1 MAKLGQIKSGTMRV
15 GNTTTTGYGIVYA
28 DEIIGHRRVAKYSD
42 LNNIPDWCLYNK
54 AGGDTP
60 STAVGQLWYVSTS
73 ETVQPSKDAAA
84 ITYSNG
90 LYQLV
95 AYDGTTKKWERFK
108 NGSDVVTSDTT
119 YTFANGTDGSFTVTP
134 KGGDTQKVTI
144 GKPASASS
152 ADSATKATNDGNGN
166 NIANTYLT
174 KTTASST
181 YATKSDVTALTSAL
195 VYKGTV
201 DATYALPTTSV
212 KVGDVYV
219 VAAAGTYAG
228 QACENGDMIIASSTT
243 PTWTVVQANINGA
256 VTSRST
262 LDSNAIVL
270 GDGNRSVKT
279 FATTS
284 TAGYLYWTG
293 TAYAW
298 KTPSEFSLKA
308 ASADSLGGIKIG
320 YTATGKNYPV
330 QLDANSKAY
339 VNIPWV
345 DNTENVETITNYLK
359 NNGVIDFS
367 TQDNAFTATS
377 FKSQVIIGLSCNKL
391 GNDGATQG
399 IGATIPAATS
409 EKAGVMTATDKQ
421 KLDALQN
428 IPTIAL
434 ADIDT
439 CGYKDATALCT
450 AIVNKEISKVYVTE
464 LAAYMTLST
473 DNMAH
478 AIVQTVTTHNQLDT
492 KTWQFVDNIHQDGV
506 LYTYQRYY
514 PFGGTYGNISSSI
527 LNKWTPWLIT
537 NVDGMFY
544 EASGD
549 QTASNYNTLLY
560 QHAQKYANVSTN
572 NNVVSF
578 IDVYVDHIGLIKSRT
593 VTIAEP
599 ISDAS
604 ITNAFK

>member
-95 AYDGTTKKWERFK
+95 AYDGTTKKWKRFK

-339 VNIPWV
+339 VNVPWTDTDTKYTLPLASNTTLGGIKTGYEPTSPLDAPIYTNNGKAYAGVQMSIANEIITEGEGISIGSNGEDYELGVTISLKAASSNKLGGVKAAPTAAIPFAAMGNLV
-345 DNTENVETITNYLK
+345 NDDYYQVNEASIDPSGTLLYLQATIEPISDETITN
-359 NNGVIDFS
+359 
-367 TQDNAFTATS
+367 T
-377 FKSQVIIGLSCNKL
+377 FK
-391 GNDGATQG
+391 
-399 IGATIPAATS
+399 
-409 EKAGVMTATDKQ
+409 
-421 KLDALQN
+421 
-428 IPTIAL
+428 
-434 ADIDT
+434 
-439 CGYKDATALCT
+439 
-450 AIVNKEISKVYVTE
+450 
-464 LAAYMTLST
+464 
-473 DNMAH
+473 
-478 AIVQTVTTHNQLDT
+478 
-492 KTWQFVDNIHQDGV
+492 
-506 LYTYQRYY
+506 
-514 PFGGTYGNISSSI
+514 
-527 LNKWTPWLIT
+527 
-537 NVDGMFY
+537 
-544 EASGD
+544 
-549 QTASNYNTLLY
+549 
-560 QHAQKYANVSTN
+560 
-572 NNVVSF
+572 
-578 IDVYVDHIGLIKSRT
+578 
-593 VTIAEP
+593 
-599 ISDAS
+599 
-604 ITNAFK
+604 